1 MVADNSNSAKSV
13 MKEYKKAYINESN
26 LEKVIN
32 LILLYNL
39 KNIILIKYIN
49 LKLEGKIQE
58 AINEV
63 RKKIKTAPL

>member
-13 MKEYKKAYINESN
+13 IKEYKKVYINESN